1 MGETSTAPR
10 RGTGSGDEADGDPSL
25 LQARLAAI
33 IPNVFH
39 RGGSRQGEDKDKTQY
54 SIRNNLI
61 LFADTYQFYFKVI
74 IPSWTPP
81 RLFIEDISKTCLL
94 SVLTP
99 FSAAEYK
106 FTLIWDDSK
115 ASDAAISPLTVQH
128 GQDKLFPL
136 CVYHTLSRDVASA
149 QSFTHT
155 WSSNQWAEV
164 YLMASKS
171 SWWHWEIIAVF
182 ISALRWIVWQKN
194 PFKCYLVSTHAHFV
208 TRFRLSSAVFP
219 IFKSIWGEII
229 WVVLTIMHNS
239 IFREI

>member
-1 MGETSTAPR
+1 MYSIEE
-10 RGTGSGDEADGDPSL
+10 EADR
-25 LQARLAAI
+25 ART
-33 IPNVFH
+33 
-39 RGGSRQGEDKDKTQY
+39 KTK
-54 SIRNNLI
+54 RN
-61 LFADTYQFYFKVI
+61 
-74 IPSWTPP
+74 IPSETTLFFLLTRTSFISKWLSHREPP